1 MRSSTCT
8 LQCKRWSVCWVTLH
22 GWGKQKTKSKT
33 KKHDSATD
41 DGNIAGPS
49 SQMQKVFLRFRFYAT
64 CGVLFV
70 DFVCGVPRC
79 FPISGIG
86 QTGFVIRWFSRV
98 SPPPPCPIESSAC
111 TLHRPTPS
119 PIPLTP
125 ACRPHKLACDSSRAT
140 MRSTSR

>member
-1 MRSSTCT
+1 MHMHMHMHMHMCMYVTWQYMDAFNMYVTWQYMDAFNQPLSFDTSS
-8 LQCKRWSVCWVTLH
+8 VT
-22 GWGKQKTKSKT
+22 
-33 KKHDSATD
+33 D
-41 DGNIAGPS
+41 
-49 SQMQKVFLRFRFYAT
+49 
-64 CGVLFV
+64 
-70 DFVCGVPRC
+70 
-79 FPISGIG
+79 ISEMF
-86 QTGFVIRWFSRV
+86 TVRAARAS